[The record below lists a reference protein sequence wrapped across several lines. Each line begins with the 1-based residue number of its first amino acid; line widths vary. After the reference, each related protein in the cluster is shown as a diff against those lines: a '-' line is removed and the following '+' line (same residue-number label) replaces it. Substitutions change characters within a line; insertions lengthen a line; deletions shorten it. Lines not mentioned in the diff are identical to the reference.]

1 VLAVED
7 ELQGEYPVAGTV
19 ALLADVSSQTQELAN
34 VVLEKDNRNI
44 ARGIKYILNVLEWV
58 P

>member
-1 VLAVED
+1 
-7 ELQGEYPVAGTV
+7 
-19 ALLADVSSQTQELAN
+19 
-34 VVLEKDNRNI
+34 VLEKDNRNI